1 MKIDLEL
8 GRQNSCWAEDIISLA
23 YSSPGLPCG
32 SNHYFT
38 ESLPCPGIMGQGW
51 AWIAVLGR
59 RFGVKAWTRAG
70 VTRTTH

>member
-38 ESLPCPGIMGQGW
+38 ESLPCPGIMDQGW
-51 AWIAVLGR
+51 AGIAVPGS
-59 RFGVKAWTRAG
+59 RFGVKAWTRA
-70 VTRTTH
+70 VTVTTH